1 MPLPPPP
8 PAHQDYASVD
18 EFIAYGLK
26 PEAWGTATQADVEA
40 EIAAASDVMDGYF
53 VSVFSLPLQ
62 SWRLDITRCC
72 CIIAA
77 YLLVVSPRGYNAG
90 AGQDTNLRDRY
101 NDMVRDEP
109 DAELGWLV
117 KVQRRAVH
125 PIVVQATNNAPNLQQ
140 PVATSRGSVLNDL
153 GQRSP
158 RMSTRGW

>member
-1 MPLPPPP
+1 M
-8 PAHQDYASVD
+8 D

-26 PEAWGTATQADVEA
+26 PEAWGTATQADVET

-53 VSVFSLPLQ
+53 VSVWSLPLV
-62 SWRLDITRCC
+62 SWRLDVTRCC

-109 DAELGWLV
+109 GEELGWLV

-125 PIVVQATNNAPNLQQ
+125 PIVVQAIDNAPSLQQ
-140 PVATSRGSVLNDL
+140 PVAVSRGSVLTDN

-158 RMSTRGW
+158 RCPTRGW